1 MKTGTWS
8 VAFTICVE
16 GTLVDFTE
24 LSEDS
29 QLHILKLLSQGFTS
43 GEVIEHDTDA
53 KAVS

>member
-1 MKTGTWS
+1 M
-8 VAFTICVE
+8 AFTICVE

-43 GEVIEHDTDA
+43 GEIIEHDTDA